1 MLGSWALE
9 VGVGLQSG
17 RLDTEPRARGLD
29 GQTPGNKLWNSG
41 GQRRGKWGWGRV
53 VFKGYKVSIR

>member
-29 GQTPGNKLWNSG
+29 GQTRPSG
-41 GQRRGKWGWGRV
+41 SDPTEAGRQ
-53 VFKGYKVSIR
+53 